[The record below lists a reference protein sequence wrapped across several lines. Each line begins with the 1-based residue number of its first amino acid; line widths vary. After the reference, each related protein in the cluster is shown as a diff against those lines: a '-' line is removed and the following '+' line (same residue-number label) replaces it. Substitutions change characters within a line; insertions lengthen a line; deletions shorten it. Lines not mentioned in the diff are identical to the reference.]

1 MGWGNEANTCDLG
14 SFANGTLRAPRS
26 APAGLD
32 TRLAGSITGVAPT
45 GTTACVACLAG
56 VLIALRAD
64 AGWLIA
70 LCLACVAGL
79 LIALCLASVAG
90 LLVALCLAR
99 VAGVSAGL
107 LIALCRAC
115 VARVNAS
122 DASISRA
129 CVRLATVAGSTRSGA
144 AIKTRLTGG
153 LGLSILHRE
162 NRGGRTLRAKP
173 NVEVEFIYRLSGAR
187 PNIMNG
193 RVPREGYAG
202 RLLACNRGL
211 FGRHRRRMHHGRD
224 QEFRIVIQ
232 LACQIKPLVTR
243 PVALAGQSD
252 QSHDFLR
259 DLSWVWFHPIDKR
272 MLR

>member
-1 MGWGNEANTCDLG
+1 VDTCDPG
-14 SFANGTLRAPRS
+14 SFAHSTLRALRS

-32 TRLAGSITGVAPT
+32 TRLAGSVTGIGPT
-45 GTTACVACLAG
+45 GTAACVACLAG
-56 VLIALRAD
+56 GLVALRAD
-64 AGWLIA
+64 AGLLIA

-79 LIALCLASVAG
+79 LVALGLACVAG
-90 LLVALCLAR
+90 LLIALCLAR

-107 LIALCRAC
+107 LIALCRTC
-115 VARVNAS
+115 VAGVNAG

-129 CVRLATVAGSTRSGA
+129 CVRIATVAGNTRSA
-144 AIKTRLTGG
+144 AALKTRLTRG
-153 LGLSILHRE
+153 LGMSIRQRE
-162 NRGGRTLRAKP
+162 NSRAGTLRAKP
-173 NVEVEFIYRLSGAR
+173 NVKVEFIYRLSGTR
-187 PNIMNG
+187 PNIMDR

-211 FGRHRRRMHHGRD
+211 FGRHRRRMRHGRD
-224 QEFRIVIQ
+224 GEFRVVIQ
-232 LACQIKPLVTR
+232 LARQIKALVTR

-259 DLSWVWFHPIDKR
+259 DLTRIWFHPIDER